1 MSRFFPR
8 NLRLQALREMDES
21 LREALDT
28 AKTEASQST
37 AALAQAQARE
47 TILAADVECKVM
59 ACAAAAPCILVSSCD
74 PPPPPSPAPGSGGAD
89 YAFFYQRTRGDAE
102 AAEGG
107 GKEGWTA
114 RCRRCL
120 WGPKLHLLRRVTNA

>member
-1 MSRFFPR
+1 MFCVFPR

-59 ACAAAAPCILVSSCD
+59 ACAAAAPASWSPHAI
-74 PPPPPSPAPGSGGAD
+74 PPPPPLPLVQAGLITR
-89 YAFFYQRTRGDAE
+89 FFINEHAATQRQPKVE
-102 AAEGG
+102 AKKVGQHAAAAACGVPNCICCV
-107 GKEGWTA
+107 A
-114 RCRRCL
+114 
-120 WGPKLHLLRRVTNA
+120 

>member
-59 ACAAAAPCILVSSCD
+59 ARAAAAPCILVSSCD
-74 PPPPPSPAPGSGGAD
+74 PPPPSPAPGSGGAD

>member
-1 MSRFFPR
+1 MFCVFPR

-28 AKTEASQST
+28 AKTEASQSA

-59 ACAAAAPCILVSSCD
+59 ARAAAAPASWSPHAI
-74 PPPPPSPAPGSGGAD
+74 PPPPSPAPGSGGAD
-89 YAFFYQRTRGDAE
+89 HAFFYQRTRGDAE

-107 GKEGWTA
+107 GKEG
-114 RCRRCL
+114 
-120 WGPKLHLLRRVTNA
+120 